1 MAALYPSLDDVSGGN
16 DVGQKTTSD
25 TGDTTNQ
32 LSVVQF
38 DCHTTGPIILY
49 VVGSV
54 TMLIAS
60 LGVYGALKENLVALA
75 VVSRNGTD
83 RLQIRSCFRV
93 VILECYSRYC
103 EVEK

>member
-16 DVGQKTTSD
+16 DVGQKTPSD

-32 LSVVQF
+32 LSVIQF
-38 DCHTTGPIILY
+38 DGHTPGPIILY

-75 VVSRNGTD
+75 VVSRNSTD
-83 RLQIRSCFRV
+83 RLQIRSRLSV
-93 VILECYSRYC
+93 VLLE
-103 EVEK
+103 

>member
-16 DVGQKTTSD
+16 DVGHKD

-38 DCHTTGPIILY
+38 GCHTTGPIILY
-49 VVGSV
+49 VVGCV

-60 LGVYGALKENLVALA
+60 LGIYGALKENLVALA
-75 VVSRNGTD
+75 VVSRNSTD
-83 RLQIRSCFRV
+83 HLQIRSRLSV
-93 VILECYSRYC
+93 VLLE
-103 EVEK
+103 

>member
-1 MAALYPSLDDVSGGN
+1 MFQIVGGLFLAALYPSLDDVSWGN
-16 DVGQKTTSD
+16 DVGQKTPSD

-32 LSVVQF
+32 LSVIQF

-75 VVSRNGTD
+75 VVSRNSTD
-83 RLQIRSCFRV
+83 HLQIRSCFRV
-93 VILECYSRYC
+93 VLLE
-103 EVEK
+103 